1 MERKQG
7 FFRCYGI
14 TEDIPMDG
22 NNAMV
27 SNNDI
32 RPTENFVGGGKID
45 GILGKKRKERKF
57 DRSLFGL
64 FSEKSA
70 DVEG

>member
-7 FFRCYGI
+7 IRCQGMI
-14 TEDIPMDG
+14 TEDIPMDAD
-22 NNAMV
+22 NTIV
-27 SNNDI
+27 SNDI
-32 RPTENFVGGGKID
+32 KPTEKFVGGCKID

-64 FSEKSA
+64 FSEKSD

>member
-1 MERKQG
+1 M
-7 FFRCYGI
+7 I
-14 TEDIPMDG
+14 MEDIPMDES
-22 NNAMV
+22 NTIV
-27 SNNDI
+27 SNDI
-32 RPTENFVGGGKID
+32 KPTEKFVSCCKID

-64 FSEKSA
+64 LSEKSD

>member
-1 MERKQG
+1 
-7 FFRCYGI
+7 
-14 TEDIPMDG
+14 MDG
-22 NNAMV
+22 ENTIV
-27 SNNDI
+27 SNDI
-32 RPTENFVGGGKID
+32 KPTEKFVGGSCKID

-64 FSEKSA
+64 LSEKSD

>member
-1 MERKQG
+1 M
-7 FFRCYGI
+7 I
-14 TEDIPMDG
+14 TEDIPMDAD
-22 NNAMV
+22 NTIV
-27 SNNDI
+27 SNDI
-32 RPTENFVGGGKID
+32 KPTEKFVSCGKID

-64 FSEKSA
+64 LSEKSD

>member
-7 FFRCYGI
+7 IRCQGMI

-22 NNAMV
+22 ENTIV
-27 SNNDI
+27 SNDI
-32 RPTENFVGGGKID
+32 KPTEKFVSCGKID

-64 FSEKSA
+64 LSEKSD

>member
-7 FFRCYGI
+7 IRCQGMI
-14 TEDIPMDG
+14 TEDITMDAD
-22 NNAMV
+22 NTIV
-27 SNNDI
+27 SNDI
-32 RPTENFVGGGKID
+32 KPTEKFVSCGKID
-45 GILGKKRKERKF
+45 GILGKKRKKRKF

-64 FSEKSA
+64 FSEKSV

>member
-1 MERKQG
+1 M
-7 FFRCYGI
+7 I

-22 NNAMV
+22 ENTIV
-27 SNNDI
+27 SNDI
-32 RPTENFVGGGKID
+32 KPTEKFVSCGKID

-64 FSEKSA
+64 LSEKSD

>member
-1 MERKQG
+1 M
-7 FFRCYGI
+7 I

-22 NNAMV
+22 NNTMV
-27 SNNDI
+27 SNDI
-32 RPTENFVGGGKID
+32 KPTEKFVGGGNGKID

-64 FSEKSA
+64 FSEKSD

>member
-1 MERKQG
+1 M
-7 FFRCYGI
+7 I
-14 TEDIPMDG
+14 TEDIPMDES
-22 NNAMV
+22 NTMV
-27 SNNDI
+27 SNDI
-32 RPTENFVGGGKID
+32 KPTEKFVGGSGKID

-64 FSEKSA
+64 FSEKSD

>member
-1 MERKQG
+1 MM
-7 FFRCYGI
+7 
-14 TEDIPMDG
+14 TEDIFMDG
-22 NNAMV
+22 ENNNTIV

-32 RPTENFVGGGKID
+32 KPTENFV

-57 DRSLFGL
+57 DRSLLGL
-64 FSEKSA
+64 LSEKSV

>member
-7 FFRCYGI
+7 IRCQGMI
-14 TEDIPMDG
+14 TEDIPMDES
-22 NNAMV
+22 NTMV
-27 SNNDI
+27 SNDI
-32 RPTENFVGGGKID
+32 KPTEKFVSCGKID

-64 FSEKSA
+64 LSEKSD

>member
-1 MERKQG
+1 
-7 FFRCYGI
+7 
-14 TEDIPMDG
+14 MDG
-22 NNAMV
+22 ENTIV
-27 SNNDI
+27 SNDI
-32 RPTENFVGGGKID
+32 KPTEKFVGGCKID

-64 FSEKSA
+64 LSEKSD

>member
-1 MERKQG
+1 MM
-7 FFRCYGI
+7 
-14 TEDIPMDG
+14 TEDIFMDE
-22 NNAMV
+22 NSTMV

-32 RPTENFVGGGKID
+32 KPTERFVGGSGKID

-57 DRSLFGL
+57 DRSLLGL
-64 FSEKSA
+64 LSEKSD